1 MKQLVIIP
9 GGFHPF
15 HAGHMALYRAAQ
27 SEFPEADIYV
37 AAALGA
43 RLVGPF
49 SLVLWVIAG
58 AIAIVI
64 ALSFSYCAT
73 MLPRVGG
80 PYTYTKNAG
89 GPFAGFLVGW
99 ALLLAEWLSLAVFPV
114 AFTQYFMAF
123 IPNLDPLFQILLK
136 GLFIVIILVTNTVGV
151 KSAGKFNDL
160 LTIGKL
166 APLLLLMASGLL
178 FMGLRPDIA
187 FAKFQPFVKGD
198 LRNAG
203 QALVLIFW
211 AYAGFELS
219 TLPADEIQNPR
230 RTIPRA
236 IAVGMTIVACFYL
249 ITNFVIVGVVDQGTL
264 ASSPAPL
271 TVAAANVFSITP
283 GLAQV
288 GSLIVGVGALVSI
301 MGADESGTIGTSRL
315 AFAMSLDGLLPQFF
329 SKLHRSFH
337 TPYIGLALICSTAF
351 IASVLGTLPAL
362 INSSVFLLS
371 LVYLS
376 TCGSTII
383 LERKHAHTA
392 TRTAMER
399 LIPLLGIIFSFLLMT
414 QVGGQEIL
422 TSLILLGIGIPLY
435 VFFSPKKELHELK
448 EAFLSRDAILERTYS
463 QGERFLAH
471 ILRHLKWPIYRARH
485 IEKAWSVEE
494 EDPGIKGENRML
506 FTEEDR
512 VEDR

>member
-1 MKQLVIIP
+1 MSLGGKVSLTRQLNTFDVTNLVVGSII
-9 GGFHPF
+9 G
-15 HAGHMALYRAAQ
+15 
-27 SEFPEADIYV
+27 ADIYV

-43 RLVGPF
+43 RLVGPA
-49 SLVLWVIAG
+49 SLVLWIIAG
-58 AIAIVI
+58 VIAIVI

-73 MLPRVGG
+73 ILPRAGG
-80 PYTYTKNAG
+80 PYAYTKDVG

-99 ALLLAEWLSLAVFPV
+99 ALLLAEWFSLAVFPV
-114 AFTQYFMAF
+114 AFTQYFLSF
-123 IPNLDPLFQILLK
+123 IPNLDPFSQILLK
-136 GLFIVIILVTNTVGV
+136 GLFIAIILVTNIVGV
-151 KSAGKFNDL
+151 KSAGKFNDI

-166 APLLLLMASGLL
+166 APLLLLMVSGLL
-178 FMGLRPDIA
+178 FMGLRPDVA
-187 FAKFQPFVKGD
+187 FPNFQPFVKGD

-249 ITNFVIVGVVDQGTL
+249 ITNFVIIGVVDQGTL

-271 TVAAANVFSITP
+271 TVAAANVFSLSP
-283 GLAQV
+283 RLAQI

-315 AFAMSLDGLLPQFF
+315 ALAMSLDGLLPQLF
-329 SKLHRSFH
+329 SKLHKSFH
-337 TPYIGLALICSTAF
+337 TPYIGLALLCSTAF
-351 IASVLGTLPAL
+351 IASVLGSLSAL

-371 LVYLS
+371 LTYLS
-376 TCGSTII
+376 TCISTIV
-383 LERKHAHTA
+383 LERKNHQKSR
-392 TRTAMER
+392 RTTMGR
-399 LIPLLGIIFSFLLMT
+399 LIPVLGIVFSFLLMT
-414 QVGGQEIL
+414 QVDGQQIL
-422 TSLILLGIGIPLY
+422 ISLILLGVGVPLY

-448 EAFLSRDAILERTYS
+448 DAFLSRDAILERAYS

-471 ILRHLKWPIYRARH
+471 GLRHLKWMIYRVKHVER
-485 IEKAWSVEE
+485 AWSIKEE
-494 EDPGIKGENRML
+494 HWR
-506 FTEEDR
+506 
-512 VEDR
+512 